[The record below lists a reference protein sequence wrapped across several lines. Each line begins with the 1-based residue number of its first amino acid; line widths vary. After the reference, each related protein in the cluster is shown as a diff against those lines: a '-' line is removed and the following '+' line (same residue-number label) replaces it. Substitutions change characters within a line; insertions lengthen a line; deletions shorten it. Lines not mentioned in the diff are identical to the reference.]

1 MIRAAL
7 IAAASAMLFATVP
20 VAAQDPVVEVRTW
33 SGQTLRLAQP
43 SFEVFYTI
51 LPSVSAALGAPGV
64 YAPAGTGFAV
74 PTPPGASGELA
85 QPPATIGVGSVGFQA
100 GTAMSV
106 ASGTLLPAG
115 PASKQGRRQQE
126 MVTLS
131 SAGSEIHVP
140 VGNLMS
146 LAFTRS
152 LVQGSPLPPYVA
164 PAHFRHAVI
173 AVLADGSQIQGDYVN
188 MGTAI
193 LRGTTAQGTIDIP
206 WDDLELVRFRR

>member
-1 MIRAAL
+1 MLKSLLALVVLMLGSAA
-7 IAAASAMLFATVP
+7 P
-20 VAAQDPVVEVRTW
+20 VLAQEVTAEIRTW
-33 SGQTLRLAQP
+33 SGRSWTLKDP
-43 SFEVFYTI
+43 TFEVFYTI

-64 YAPAGTGFAV
+64 YAPAGAPGFAV
-74 PTPPGASGELA
+74 PTPPGASGEIA
-85 QPPATIGVGSVGFQA
+85 QPPATIGVGSVGFQS
-100 GTAMSV
+100 GTAMSA
-106 ASGTLLPAG
+106 ASGTLLPPG

-126 MVTLS
+126 ILTLS
-131 SAGSEIHVP
+131 SAGSEVHLP
-140 VGNLMS
+140 VSNLMS

-193 LRGTTAQGTIDIP
+193 LRGTTPQGTIDIP

>member
-1 MIRAAL
+1 ML
-7 IAAASAMLFATVP
+7 KTLLSLAMLVLVP
-20 VAAQDPVVEVRTW
+20 AAPALAQEVTAEVRTW
-33 SGQTLRLAQP
+33 SGRSWTLKDP
-43 SFEVFYTI
+43 TFEVFYTI